1 MSNAIADTSM
11 AQRRTLDLVSTAK
24 QNPELDAKADALVAE
39 LRKVRADVDT
49 LLRASDL
56 ASLKAERNAA

>member
-11 AQRRTLDLVSTAK
+11 AQRRTLDLVSKANDK
-24 QNPELDAKADALVAE
+24 RELDTKADALVAE
-39 LRKVRADVDT
+39 LRKVRANVDS

-56 ASLKAERNAA
+56 ASLKAERDAA

>member
-39 LRKVRADVDT
+39 LRKVRANVDT